1 MFIEALTAGMAVA
14 SAGAMPVAGATAETG
29 TAAATGAATVPA
41 QDTDT
46 TFAAQDASRLDVENH
61 GGEIVVEGWGRDE
74 VRIRAEHSRRRQ
86 VEIRRSGG
94 TVYVEAAGNGFSG
107 VARYRIQVP
116 AHFDVSA
123 EGWRTAIDVEGTTGR
138 IDAETFTGSVS
149 VAGGRD
155 RVSASTVNGSLTI
168 TDAQGDVTAESVSG
182 TIRIAGSEGWI
193 SAETMSGTIRVSDS
207 RGSVVAEAV
216 AGAVILDGVAA
227 TSVEAAT
234 VGGSIEFKGETTP
247 DGDYYFNTHG
257 GRILLELPSSTD
269 AVLEVHTASGRV
281 RIDHPAAT
289 PQQDRSR
296 YRSTYTL
303 GAGGALIEVETYSGT
318 IVVRPPGR

>member
-1 MFIEALTAGMAVA
+1 MFLEALTAGMAA
-14 SAGAMPVAGATAETG
+14 AGAGATPVAEATAETG
-29 TAAATGAATVPA
+29 TAIVPV

-46 TFAAQDASRLDVENH
+46 TFAARGASRLDVENH
-61 GGEIVVEGWGRDE
+61 GGEIVVEGWDRDE

-116 AHFDVSA
+116 AGFDISA
-123 EGWRTAIDVEGTTGR
+123 EGWRTAIDVMGTTGR

-149 VAGGRD
+149 VTGGRD

-168 TDAQGDVTAESVSG
+168 ADAQGDVTAESVSG
-182 TIRIAGSEGWI
+182 TIRIAGAEGWI

-207 RGSVVAEAV
+207 RGSVVAEAI
-216 AGAVILDGVAA
+216 AGAIILDAVAA

-257 GRILLELPSSTD
+257 GRILLELPSSTN

-281 RIDHPAAT
+281 RIDHPAAV
-289 PQQDRSR
+289 PQENRSR
-296 YRSTYTL
+296 RHRSTYTL

-318 IVVRPPGR
+318 IVVRPPGS